1 MDRIVARAG
10 TTTFEISSLDPDP
23 AGVIELLTLVQD
35 PLQAAASTGTGN
47 YIAIYYTVYIQRAK
61 ETDYQLEVDTLY
73 FTMDMF

>member
-35 PLQAAASTGTGN
+35 PLQAAASN
-47 YIAIYYTVYIQRAK
+47 YIVYLHTTGKRNRLSVGSRHTLFYYGYVLK
-61 ETDYQLEVDTLY
+61 GEN
-73 FTMDMF
+73 

>member
-35 PLQAAASTGTGN
+35 PLQAAASN

-61 ETDYQLEVDTLY
+61 ETDYQWEVDTLY
-73 FTMDMF
+73 LTMDMF